1 MENEKLGHI
10 RFMHVLLSHHVLAFF
25 YGVFLF
31 LYELSITQEM
41 VSAVHPVL
49 IMWSTAVVLYDILVR
64 KLWEEI
70 PNRKVLALFV
80 LTVSI
85 TSCLTIGAGGIG
97 NIKIWILVI
106 LPVLIIY
113 PICFEEKEERQRNY
127 MIAFS
132 GMWILNFFASLVSLY
147 MFFIRFGGSVEF
159 LGRKT
164 FAGIYKIADEGI
176 ESYIVLQ
183 GLYKDSGHAATY
195 ATVSVVF
202 SCIMFLAFRKGL
214 SAGKI
219 RNYAGQ
225 AFCVLN
231 IMVQLSYFVLANSR
245 GGWLSFFAGIFTGIF
260 VFVLFQWQR
269 FLRALVIAV
278 LSVTVS
284 GIVLINARDFMSSVS
299 IMMEEQGAEDSLPDS
314 EKGKKEKE
322 QADKNTGSDSDT
334 QKSPSKQD
342 TDGKKGEEEVRP
354 DSFERPKESGGS
366 IGSGRLTLWKEA
378 LELFVK
384 RPVFG
389 VGSGNAAYFAER
401 YDVGVRLRNGKAIHN
416 SYLDLLVDYGI
427 TGFVL
432 LMGFYILCAGRVWAK
447 LTKECRNCEYSF
459 FFGIAGIIMILSASF
474 FLSCCFVNTTIMYFL
489 NLLLIS
495 YLMSGSSLTDQK
507 ESKAES

>member
-245 GGWLSFFAGIFTGIF
+245 GGWLSFFE
-260 VFVLFQWQR
+260 
-269 FLRALVIAV
+269 FLQAYLC
-278 LSVTVS
+278 LSYFN
-284 GIVLINARDFMSSVS
+284 GN
-299 IMMEEQGAEDSLPDS
+299 
-314 EKGKKEKE
+314 
-322 QADKNTGSDSDT
+322 GS
-334 QKSPSKQD
+334 
-342 TDGKKGEEEVRP
+342 
-354 DSFERPKESGGS
+354 
-366 IGSGRLTLWKEA
+366 
-378 LELFVK
+378 
-384 RPVFG
+384 
-389 VGSGNAAYFAER
+389 
-401 YDVGVRLRNGKAIHN
+401 
-416 SYLDLLVDYGI
+416 
-427 TGFVL
+427 
-432 LMGFYILCAGRVWAK
+432 
-447 LTKECRNCEYSF
+447 
-459 FFGIAGIIMILSASF
+459 
-474 FLSCCFVNTTIMYFL
+474 
-489 NLLLIS
+489 
-495 YLMSGSSLTDQK
+495 
-507 ESKAES
+507 